1 MDNRREEQEVLM
13 TIQNL
18 GKLGAFMDP
27 FFKLTAVGTILLIQ
41 HFYRMYREGKLG
53 RKEFQSI
60 QEFSKLTKGNF
71 SIENVPV
78 KNVQELE
85 KSGLLQ
91 SLEERGIRY
100 LALPDL
106 NKEDGFVQLAVYG
119 ADKEVFRST
128 YERFLMSRMQGGEHN
143 LQSLNNLTSGRTNII
158 SIPAEGQ
165 MQMIREDFASLQVN
179 YAVLPD
185 LNVGDGEIQLV
196 VANTDLP
203 KVEHWYQ
210 MYQEKCLSKGK
221 KVGDFKVVGMEEYQE
236 TGKLTEEAYV
246 DTASKELKEQLQKY
260 EGKEPGELEKQL
272 IEKESEMKGVNHEQ
286 YLKLHQDPEYIEL
299 TINEEALVKK
309 STFAG
314 SPSVEKYG
322 MFGSRV
328 PQTWGKEE
336 LTLILPTERVFLTDN
351 GQTFIGF
358 VKKTEEPLL
367 LGANGKPLPR
377 ERRMSGKELY
387 ERHYHT
393 TKRDYKQLERTV
405 KTPEKR
411 ILPHEIPQIEK
422 IKIPKIPGRSR

>member
-1 MDNRREEQEVLM
+1 M
-13 TIQNL
+13 
-18 GKLGAFMDP
+18 
-27 FFKLTAVGTILLIQ
+27 Q
-41 HFYRMYREGKLG
+41 HFYRMYREGKLS

-71 SIENVPV
+71 SIGKCAGEKCTGIGKKVV
-78 KNVQELE
+78 CYRVWKNGE
-85 KSGLLQ
+85 SGIWHCL
-91 SLEERGIRY
+91 I
-100 LALPDL
+100 L
-106 NKEDGFVQLAVYG
+106 NKEDGFVQLVVYG

-128 YERFLMSRMQGGEHN
+128 YERFLMSRMQGGEHD

-165 MQMIREDFASLQVN
+165 MQMIREDFVSLQVN

-210 MYQEKCLSKGK
+210 MYQEKCLSEGK

-299 TINEEALVKK
+299 TINEETLVKK

-336 LTLILPTERVFLTDN
+336 LTLILPTDRVFVTDN

-393 TKRDYKQLERTV
+393 TKRDYKQLEHTV
-405 KTPEKR
+405 KTPEKMDSSR
-411 ILPHEIPQIEK
+411 
-422 IKIPKIPGRSR
+422 RSPADRKK

>member
-1 MDNRREEQEVLM
+1 
-13 TIQNL
+13 
-18 GKLGAFMDP
+18 
-27 FFKLTAVGTILLIQ
+27 
-41 HFYRMYREGKLG
+41 
-53 RKEFQSI
+53 
-60 QEFSKLTKGNF
+60 
-71 SIENVPV
+71 
-78 KNVQELE
+78 
-85 KSGLLQ
+85 
-91 SLEERGIRY
+91 
-100 LALPDL
+100 
-106 NKEDGFVQLAVYG
+106 
-119 ADKEVFRST
+119 
-128 YERFLMSRMQGGEHN
+128 
-143 LQSLNNLTSGRTNII
+143 
-158 SIPAEGQ
+158 
-165 MQMIREDFASLQVN
+165 
-179 YAVLPD
+179 
-185 LNVGDGEIQLV
+185 
-196 VANTDLP
+196 
-203 KVEHWYQ
+203 

-411 ILPHEIPQIEK
+411 ILPDEIPQIEK

>member
-41 HFYRMYREGKLG
+41 HFYRMYREGKLS

-71 SIENVPV
+71 SIENVPA
-78 KNVQELE
+78 KNVQELK

-100 LALPDL
+100 MALPDL

-119 ADKEVFRST
+119 VDKEVFCST
-128 YERFLMSRMQGGEHN
+128 YERFLMSRMQGGEHD

-158 SIPAEGQ
+158 SVPAEGE
-165 MQMIREDFASLQVN
+165 MQLIQEDFASLQVN

-210 MYQEKCLSKGK
+210 MYQEKCLSEGK

-246 DTASKELKEQLQKY
+246 DTASKDLKEQLQKY
-260 EGKEPGELEKQL
+260 EGKEPG
-272 IEKESEMKGVNHEQ
+272 NW
-286 YLKLHQDPEYIEL
+286 
-299 TINEEALVKK
+299 K
-309 STFAG
+309 S
-314 SPSVEKYG
+314 S
-322 MFGSRV
+322 
-328 PQTWGKEE
+328 
-336 LTLILPTERVFLTDN
+336 
-351 GQTFIGF
+351 
-358 VKKTEEPLL
+358 
-367 LGANGKPLPR
+367 
-377 ERRMSGKELY
+377 
-387 ERHYHT
+387 
-393 TKRDYKQLERTV
+393 
-405 KTPEKR
+405 
-411 ILPHEIPQIEK
+411 
-422 IKIPKIPGRSR
+422 